1 MRYSMVC
8 LISVT
13 LLLSV
18 VCGIG
23 AYIPHRYHFVNE
35 NKTWS
40 EAQNYCREK
49 YTDLASINDMGEMM
63 KLNYTLKMET
73 VKKAWIGLQ
82 REGTGK
88 WQWSLADQTFYRDG
102 DTYRNWSSG
111 EPDNQGGNE
120 FCVQMQKSTGSWYD
134 DRCDRT
140 YSFVCYEEKNTNTNR
155 YMFINERK
163 TWYDAQT
170 YCREKYTDLVSV
182 RNKTENEEIR
192 KVIQSATD
200 VYVWIGLFKD
210 SWKWSDQSNSSFRYW
225 SSDKPSGGLNCAAVN
240 VSDQDHW
247 TNVDCTEKLPFI
259 CHEKRLVLINQS
271 LTWWD
276 ALNYCRNHHYDLVSV
291 RSEEMQLWV
300 KEVVQNA
307 STEHVWLGLHH
318 DCVQRIWFWV
328 FGSMVC
334 YQDWAPG
341 NGTWN
346 EDCSHERRSGAVQSG
361 GKQQW
366 IELSEGYKLNFICST
381 YDDMF

>member
-23 AYIPHRYHFVNE
+23 AYIPHRYQFVNE

-82 REGTGK
+82 REGTGEWK
-88 WQWSLADQTFYRDG
+88 WSLADQTFYRDG
-102 DTYRNWSSG
+102 GTYRNWSSG
-111 EPDNQGGNE
+111 QPDNYGENE
-120 FCVQMQKSTGSWYD
+120 FCGSIIKSDGSWND
-134 DRCDRT
+134 VNCGT
-140 YSFVCYEEKNTNTNR
+140 TLLFVCYEEKNTNTNR

-170 YCREKYTDLVSV
+170 YCREKHTDLVSV
-182 RNKTENEEIR
+182 RNKTENDEIW

-291 RSEEMQLWV
+291 RSEKMQLWV
-300 KEVVQNA
+300 KEVVQNT
-307 STEHVWLGLHH
+307 STEHVWLGLRH

-346 EDCSHERRSGAVQSG
+346 EDCSHERRSGAVQPG